1 MIVKQFGNP
10 NNPAVMLIHGGG
22 LSWWMWQ
29 PQIKALEQ
37 EYHLLVPML
46 DGHGEA
52 AGTDFLSIEDSAQK
66 IIAFIEQSCGGR
78 LFALCG
84 LSIGA
89 QITVEILSQKPNIAQ
104 KAVIESAL
112 VLPMGLGKGMDHLLS
127 LSYPLIRKRWFARL
141 QARQMYVPDELFEQY
156 FADSARM
163 SKQSLL
169 NMTVSNV
176 RYTLPAAFGAT
187 TAEVAVLCGAKE
199 YGIMRR
205 SAQLLCDSVPG
216 AILRVVPD
224 CGHGVS
230 VKYPERYIRFLKL
243 ILENKLEAIT
253 LEQTI

>member
-1 MIVKQFGNP
+1 MTVKQFGNP

-37 EYHLLVPML
+37 EYHLLVPVL

-52 AGTDFLSIEDSAQK
+52 AETDFFSIEDSARK
-66 IIAFIEQSCGGR
+66 MAAYIDRNCGGR

-89 QITVEILSQKPNIAQ
+89 QIAVEILSQRPNIAQ

-112 VLPMGLGKGMDHLLS
+112 VLPMGLGKGTDMLLS
-127 LSYPLIRKRWFARL
+127 LSYPLVRRRWFARL
-141 QARQMYVPDELFEQY
+141 QARQMYLPDALFEQY
-156 FADSARM
+156 FADSMRM

-169 NMTVSNV
+169 NMTMSNA
-176 RYTLPAAFGAT
+176 RYTLPAAFGTT

-205 SAQLLCDSVPG
+205 SAQLLRDSVPG

-224 CGHGVS
+224 CEHGVS
-230 VKYPERYIRFLKL
+230 IKYSERYNRFLKH
-243 ILENKLEAIT
+243 ILENKLEAIMP
-253 LEQTI
+253 EQTV